1 MALIGALIAIGA
13 AVAFLV
19 VGALALFGGADAT
32 QHQLLP
38 GFRPDRPGPL
48 ERALAVLSV
57 WGPIALIVAL
67 CLLAAIRILR
77 VALNA
82 LA

>member
-1 MALIGALIAIGA
+1 MAVIGALIAIGA
-13 AVAFLV
+13 AAAFLL

-32 QHQLLP
+32 QRQLVP
-38 GFRPDRPGPL
+38 GFQPDRPGPR
-48 ERALAVLSV
+48 ERALALLSL

-77 VALNA
+77 VALGA